1 MSYQRTGSPPVPIC
15 YRHPGRETYVR
26 CVRCNRPICPD
37 CMHEAAVGFQCPECV
52 NAGARTVRQPR
63 TVFGG
68 GLGGDR
74 GLVTIGLVVLNVI
87 VFVLELAT
95 SSRGLTGGSVLLGSK
110 ITQLQADLGVWPNGV
125 AFNHEYWR
133 LVTAMFVHFG
143 VLHIAMNMYVLWVL
157 GRYLER
163 ALGPVRFLALYLVCG
178 IGGNVVVFLFSN
190 PRGLS
195 AGASTA
201 VFGLFSA
208 MFFINRKLGLSTSSV
223 VVMIVINLVFTF
235 SVPNISIWGHV
246 GGLATGVVA
255 GVGMAYAP
263 QRNRTLV
270 QFLVLG
276 GILLVLVLLTLFRT
290 AQLTGG

>member
-1 MSYQRTGSPPVPIC
+1 MTYQRTGSPPVPIC

-52 NAGARTVRQPR
+52 GAGRRTVRQAR
-63 TVFGG
+63 TAFGG
-68 GLGGDR
+68 SLGGER
-74 GLVTIGLVVLNVI
+74 GLVTIGLIVLNVI
-87 VFVLELAT
+87 VFVLEYAT
-95 SSRGLTGGSVLLGSK
+95 GGKGLTGGSALLGGS
-110 ITQLQADLGVWPNGV
+110 ITPLQADLGVWPAAV
-125 AFNHEYWR
+125 AANHEYWR
-133 LVTAMFVHFG
+133 LITAMFVHFG

-163 ALGPVRFLALYLVCG
+163 ALGPARFVALYFICG
-178 IGGNVVVFLFSN
+178 IGGNVAVFLFSN

-223 VVMIVINLVFTF
+223 VVMIVINLIFTF
-235 SVPNISIWGHV
+235 SVSNISIWGHI
-246 GGLATGVVA
+246 GGLATGILA
-255 GVGMAYAP
+255 GLGLAYAP
-263 QRNRTLV
+263 QRHRTAV
-270 QFLVLG
+270 QSVVLG
-276 GILLVLVLLTLFRT
+276 GILLVLILLTMART
-290 AQLTGG
+290 VWLTG

>member
-1 MSYQRTGSPPVPIC
+1 MTYQRTGSPPVPIC

-52 NAGARTVRQPR
+52 GAGARTVRQPR
-63 TVFGG
+63 TAFGG
-68 GLGGDR
+68 SLSGDR
-74 GLVTIGLVVLNVI
+74 GLVTIGLVILNVI

-95 SSRGLTGGSVLLGSK
+95 SSQGLTGGSVLLGSK
-110 ITQLQADLGVWPNGV
+110 ITQLQADLGVWPNQV
-125 AFNHEYWR
+125 AFGHEYWR

-163 ALGPVRFLALYLVCG
+163 ALGSVRFLALYLICG

-235 SVPNISIWGHV
+235 SVANISIWGHI

-255 GVGMAYAP
+255 GLGLAYAP
-263 QRNRTLV
+263 QRNRTIV
-270 QFLVLG
+270 QSVVLG
-276 GILLVLVLLTLFRT
+276 GILLVLILLTLART
-290 AQLTGG
+290 AWLTG

>member
-1 MSYQRTGSPPVPIC
+1 MTDQRTGSPPVPIC

-52 NAGARTVRQPR
+52 GAGRRTVRQAR
-63 TVFGG
+63 TAFGG
-68 GLGGDR
+68 GLGGER
-74 GLVTIGLVVLNVI
+74 GLVTITLIALNVI

-95 SSRGLTGGSVLLGSK
+95 GSQALTGGSVLLGSK
-110 ITQLQADLGVWPNGV
+110 ITTLQAELGVFPDAIAV
-125 AFNHEYWR
+125 NHEYWR
-133 LVTAMFVHFG
+133 LITAMFIHFG

-163 ALGPVRFLALYLVCG
+163 ALGPLRFVALYFICG

-235 SVPNISIWGHV
+235 TVSNISIWGHI
-246 GGLATGVVA
+246 GGLATGVLA
-255 GVGMAYAP
+255 GLGLAYAP
-263 QRNRTLV
+263 QRNRTVV
-270 QFLVLG
+270 QSIVLG
-276 GILLVLVLLTLFRT
+276 GILLVLILLTMART
-290 AQLTGG
+290 VWLTG

>member
-74 GLVTIGLVVLNVI
+74 GLVTIGLVVLNVL

-95 SSRGLTGGSVLLGSK
+95 SSNGLTGGSVLLGSK
-110 ITQLQADLGVWPNGV
+110 ITQLQADLGVWPNGI

-190 PRGLS
+190 PKGLS

-246 GGLATGVVA
+246 GGLATGVLA
-255 GVGMAYAP
+255 GLGMAYAP

-276 GILLVLVLLTLFRT
+276 GILFVLVLLTLFRT
-290 AQLTGG
+290 AQLTG

>member
-1 MSYQRTGSPPVPIC
+1 MTDQRTGSPPVPIC

-52 NAGARTVRQPR
+52 GAGRRTVRQAR
-63 TVFGG
+63 TAFGG
-68 GLGGDR
+68 GLGGER
-74 GLVTIGLVVLNVI
+74 GLVTITLIALNVI

-95 SSRGLTGGSVLLGSK
+95 GSQALTGGSVLLGSK
-110 ITQLQADLGVWPNGV
+110 ITTLQAELGVFPDAI

-133 LVTAMFVHFG
+133 LITAMFIHFG

-163 ALGPVRFLALYLVCG
+163 ALGPLRFVALYFICG

-235 SVPNISIWGHV
+235 TVSNISIWGHI
-246 GGLATGVVA
+246 GGLATGVLA
-255 GVGMAYAP
+255 GLGLAYAP
-263 QRNRTLV
+263 QRNRTVV
-270 QFLVLG
+270 QSIVLG
-276 GILLVLVLLTLFRT
+276 GILLVLILLTMART
-290 AQLTGG
+290 VWLTG